1 MRPSPIP
8 VKLLQ
13 TVQLWPTSHQLI
25 AMELHPPIPK
35 RLTHTPPHLAQSS
48 HTSLK
53 KPHQE
58 LKNSLMTPS
67 IPAQEPSHTLKPLLH
82 QVDTPSSPMTPLEP
96 QPTFQEPTHKD
107 NTLFI
112 PAHHHQLTQV
122 SPMWAQYHLFPHPN
136 NQSTNVSWSTT
147 LMNHHIELLRMS

>member
-1 MRPSPIP
+1 
-8 VKLLQ
+8 
-13 TVQLWPTSHQLI
+13 
-25 AMELHPPIPK
+25 MELHPPIPK

-67 IPAQEPSHTLKPLLH
+67 IPVQEPSHTLKPLLH

-122 SPMWAQYHLFPHPN
+122 SPM
-136 NQSTNVSWSTT
+136 
-147 LMNHHIELLRMS
+147 